1 MRTPRTRRRHRA
13 ARPLA
18 LALALIL
25 FGSLYAAIAP
35 GAKVAAD
42 TGMSAQVAEGKGLY
56 QVTCSSC
63 HGLNGEGTSQG
74 PTLVGVGAVYEARAA
89 WLAAGKVPIVYH
101 YVGWA
106 VSMPL
111 QVLALYFYAGREG
124 KLGIGLF
131 WRLVVVSILMVF
143 VRYLGEAAYMHATLA
158 FLIGLVFW
166 LYILGELFFGR
177 MDEAV
182 RASMSDPVKRG
193 YFWLRL
199 IVTVGWAIYPLG
211 NFITSFGGYV
221 DTGALSVAYN
231 IADFLNR
238 MAFGVAV
245 LAAAMLDGEE
255 RKDG

>member
-1 MRTPRTRRRHRA
+1 MAVYETADLTA
-13 ARPLA
+13 ASYSTAVFGLA
-18 LALALIL
+18 ATAVLLLLGTGWVSRSWKVPVALCAIAALI
-25 FGSLYAAIAP
+25 
-35 GAKVAAD
+35 
-42 TGMSAQVAEGKGLY
+42 
-56 QVTCSSC
+56 
-63 HGLNGEGTSQG
+63 
-74 PTLVGVGAVYEARAA
+74 GVGAVFEARAA

-111 QVLALYFYAGREG
+111 QVLALYFYAGRHG
-124 KLGIGLF
+124 RLGLGLF

-166 LYILGELFFGR
+166 LYILGELYFGR
-177 MDEAV
+177 MDESV
-182 RASMSDPVKRG
+182 RGSLSEPVRRG

-211 NFITSFGGYV
+211 NFITSFGGYA
-221 DTGALSVAYN
+221 DNGALSVAYN

-245 LAAAMLDGEE
+245 LAAAVLDSEE

>member
-1 MRTPRTRRRHRA
+1 MAVFEIADLTA
-13 ARPLA
+13 ASYSTALLGLAATTVFLLLGTGWVKRGWKLPVALCA
-18 LALALIL
+18 LAA
-25 FGSLYAAIAP
+25 
-35 GAKVAAD
+35 
-42 TGMSAQVAEGKGLY
+42 
-56 QVTCSSC
+56 
-63 HGLNGEGTSQG
+63 
-74 PTLVGVGAVYEARAA
+74 LVGVGAVYEAREAWAA
-89 WLAAGKVPIVYH
+89 NQSVPVVYH

-111 QVLALYFYAGREG
+111 QVLALFFFASLYG
-124 KLGIGLF
+124 KLGMGLF

-143 VRYLGEAAYMHATLA
+143 VRYLGEAGFMHATLA

-182 RASMSDPVKRG
+182 RGSVNEPVQRG

-221 DTGALSVAYN
+221 DDGSLSVAYN

-245 LAAAMLDGEE
+245 LATAMLDSEGE
-255 RKDG
+255 RNV